1 MNVYKFPKTKKK
13 IKVPTSDRIGQY
25 EKNLIE
31 YTLAQNIIPDGTSK
45 LKICMKLLPSTKSNC
60 IGPISKIDQTLISR
74 LF

>member
-1 MNVYKFPKTKKK
+1 MFMNSQKQKK

-45 LKICMKLLPSTKSNC
+45 LKILMYGITTKSKC

>member
-45 LKICMKLLPSTKSNC
+45 LKICMEFTTKSKC

>member
-1 MNVYKFPKTKKK
+1 MFINSQKQKK

-45 LKICMKLLPSTKSNC
+45 LKICMELLPSPSA
-60 IGPISKIDQTLISR
+60 
-74 LF
+74 